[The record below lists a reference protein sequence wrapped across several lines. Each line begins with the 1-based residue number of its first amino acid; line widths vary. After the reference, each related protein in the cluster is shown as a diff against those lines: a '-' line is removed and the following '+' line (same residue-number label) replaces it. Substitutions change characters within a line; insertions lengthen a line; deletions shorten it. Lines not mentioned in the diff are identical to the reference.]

1 MSIIE
6 RTLLFSVVKKLCYG
20 SGWVSRRHA
29 AFTPAITRR
38 GSSRAFP
45 LPTVASLPASPSR
58 ACALRPRG
66 HTPSAPPTDLWQ
78 ATNQQKR
85 LDSRLRSPLPS
96 VEEPCPLSLPY
107 GLLDT
112 QPEPLHATHLSMLP
126 KENASS
132 LTKNNLFSTLVM
144 FSFESNLKSG
154 G

>member
-66 HTPSAPPTDLWQ
+66 HTPSAPPTDLWKPQ
-78 ATNQQKR
+78 TSQKL
-85 LDSRLRSPLPS
+85 LDSRLRSPLPL

-107 GLLDT
+107 GFLTTLPSLNSANKKRQSSFCVLLFARCLT
-112 QPEPLHATHLSMLP
+112 FPSLSI
-126 KENASS
+126 S
-132 LTKNNLFSTLVM
+132 
-144 FSFESNLKSG
+144 
-154 G
+154 